1 MDKSQKLKLLKDSI
15 KSYEDFPKPGIIFRD
30 IFPVFQNTLA
40 LKAMRDLLVEHVLFL
55 EVDLIVGLDSRGF
68 LLGPMICTEIDKPF
82 VPIRKKGKL
91 PGKVARQNFNL
102 EYGESVAE
110 FLKGLPSHDE
120 NNFANFHT
128 DNGNRTC
135 VKRPSVYLPTKDY
148 PPEQIIVTEK
158 TTILLRYLHQQWDK
172 KNPEKKREYLSSNGD
187 EQEES
192 KTIRIKRPRIDL
204 SNTL

>member
-1 MDKSQKLKLLKDSI
+1 MEGFEHISI
-15 KSYEDFPKPGIIFRD
+15 R
-30 IFPVFQNTLA
+30 
-40 LKAMRDLLVEHVLFL
+40 
-55 EVDLIVGLDSRGF
+55 IV
-68 LLGPMICTEIDKPF
+68 
-82 VPIRKKGKL
+82 
-91 PGKVARQNFNL
+91 NFFIM
-102 EYGESVAE
+102 SVAE

-172 KNPEKKREYLSSNGD
+172 KNPEKKREYLSGNGD

-192 KTIRIKRPRIDL
+192 RAIRIKRPRIDL